1 MNGPHSTTPDL
12 NERDGA
18 GWLGLA
24 GGLPGRYF
32 LQWDWPK
39 EVTDG
44 PVSPGFL
51 TDKTLE
57 HFSPRYQPGFT
68 DRSCSQYSTVW
79 PAIVRLDDLAE
90 MDLILTWRIMNGW
103 ESTQWSL
110 RSLLLT
116 AARSPRGPP
125 SSCQSPLRFDLRFP
139 QPCQIRFRTLGNDY
153 FIKND
158 LIIIV
163 LALYRTKSCWALFPR
178 VLLTTNPPQSNTP
191 TNLSTFYI
199 FPFIQFDT
207 IIQASCT
214 RMIKILTTQPRYL
227 LIVPT

>member
-44 PVSPGFL
+44 QVSPGFL

-90 MDLILTWRIMNGW
+90 MDLILTWREEDNEWLREHSVVSEKSSSNGCQ
-103 ESTQWSL
+103 ESS
-110 RSLLLT
+110 RSSFQLSKSPEIWLT
-116 AARSPRGPP
+116 VSAALPNTVP
-125 SSCQSPLRFDLRFP
+125 D
-139 QPCQIRFRTLGNDY
+139 FR
-153 FIKND
+153 K
-158 LIIIV
+158 
-163 LALYRTKSCWALFPR
+163 RLFH
-178 VLLTTNPPQSNTP
+178 
-191 TNLSTFYI
+191 
-199 FPFIQFDT
+199 
-207 IIQASCT
+207 
-214 RMIKILTTQPRYL
+214 
-227 LIVPT
+227 